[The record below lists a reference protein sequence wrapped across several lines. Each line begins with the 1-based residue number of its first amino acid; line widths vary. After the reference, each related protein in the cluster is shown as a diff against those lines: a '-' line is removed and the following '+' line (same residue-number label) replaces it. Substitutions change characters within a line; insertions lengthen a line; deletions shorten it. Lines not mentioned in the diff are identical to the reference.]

1 MCYKTV
7 CHLVSSFMQGE
18 IDILTFKG
26 NDDIEFNFG
35 KIGFKML
42 LINSIVILS
51 FWPLNSCRCYVIR
64 IKQWSYR
71 RNRPDLPLGIL
82 SFITPHTRQSNIV
95 SSVRKRERAAY
106 IVDMLILSQLIMKLD
121 FFLHF
126 VIFQPRQV
134 HLHFYYFFALIP
146 PWLNSEHEVGGIRIL
161 TLVSNQKENV
171 LTYIT
176 YTTLS
181 IIAWYVRLQCVL
193 KYNPQ

>member
-7 CHLVSSFMQGE
+7 CHIVSSFMQGE

-82 SFITPHTRQSNIV
+82 SFITPHTRRSNIV

-121 FFLHF
+121 FFPFCHF
-126 VIFQPRQV
+126 SAETSSFTFLLLLCSHSAVIKFRT
-134 HLHFYYFFALIP
+134 
-146 PWLNSEHEVGGIRIL
+146 WGW
-161 TLVSNQKENV
+161 
-171 LTYIT
+171 
-176 YTTLS
+176 
-181 IIAWYVRLQCVL
+181 WY
-193 KYNPQ
+193 